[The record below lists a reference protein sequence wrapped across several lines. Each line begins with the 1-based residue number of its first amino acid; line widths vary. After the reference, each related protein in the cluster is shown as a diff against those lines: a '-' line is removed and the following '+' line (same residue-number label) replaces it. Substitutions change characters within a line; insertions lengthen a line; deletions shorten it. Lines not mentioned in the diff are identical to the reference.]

1 MSIKFFEDPRFGNVT
16 DFIGNSMGQCFYI
29 PAYQRHLSWSKE
41 NVERFYQDI
50 ALGIQQLSSQN
61 GDEEAV
67 SFIGMMVYFHDTKY
81 KTISPIVRP
90 EVPTKVLNI
99 IDGQQRISM
108 LMLTAAVLHD
118 QIRIKGKNTK
128 SEWLK
133 KQSITM
139 EKDLERVFIQEYP
152 DGVGDVPYY
161 PRIIRAF
168 EDQWSKNKKEYKY
181 NSPLSYYISSYYAFQ
196 KATGNGEKY
205 EMPNP
210 ADLETDNHKKDT
222 FNQFKN
228 LLRDIKSEIKR
239 AINKNMGSGGIIS
252 GINSVIQGRESEKFL
267 SAIFGVRELPKKAI
281 DTNNA
286 EEVNLFKTLVLSSYI
301 LRKIH
306 FIYIVVR
313 EDESYAYDIF
323 EALNT
328 TGQTLTAFETFKPV
342 VIQSV
347 GLSNYEDSKSKRHM
361 DKVDNLLKVLDKEN
375 EKIKTT
381 SELIIHFALA
391 ENGGR
396 ITRAMRDQ
404 RKYLRDEYSKL
415 SLHGKENFTRHFMH
429 ASELA
434 EEIWKQAGG
443 LAQNSIFSGMDSE
456 CNKQIGEADF
466 CLQFLRDANHAIAK
480 PCLIRF
486 YEAIKTCN
494 ESDKKQRIMDFCAAV
509 KAVAAFFAL
518 WRSSRETTDGIDARH
533 RAIMG
538 QLNRQKEETPSVAFL
553 QKELVQFL
561 EEGGN
566 SAKEIKCLSD
576 WFKMFEDKPPI
587 YRVAKHVAKFVL
599 MVASH
604 NTVPDEKTPGMLKSV
619 LPKVTHPV
627 IESSLWKDI
636 SYGSLEHI
644 IPQSE
649 TRDDACHRLGNLTLS
664 PKDINSVLSDRQ
676 WEEKKKIYK
685 LLSVQT
691 DDERKSMLQTQ
702 DYDFLSDEI
711 KASLLHKDYAL
722 PMLQSLTQISIFDEK
737 VMKQREENIAE
748 LAWKTL
754 AEDWLKI

>member
-1 MSIKFFEDPRFGNVT
+1 MSIKFFEEPRFGNVA
-16 DFIGNSMGQCFYI
+16 DFIGGSTGQCFYI
-29 PAYQRHLSWSKE
+29 PAYKCHLSWSKE

-50 ALGIQQLSSQN
+50 AIGIQQLSSQN

-90 EVPTKVLNI
+90 EVPAKVLNI

-108 LMLTAAVLHD
+108 LMLTAAVLHG
-118 QIRIKGKNTK
+118 QIRAKRKSIK
-128 SEWLK
+128 SEWLQ

-139 EKDLERVFIQEYP
+139 EETLKNVFIQEYP
-152 DGVGDVPYY
+152 EGVGDVPYY

-168 EDQWSKNKKEYKY
+168 EDQWSKNKDEYKY

-196 KATGNGEKY
+196 KASGNGEKY
-205 EMPNP
+205 KMPNP
-210 ADLETDNHKKDT
+210 AGLGTDNHKKET
-222 FNQFKN
+222 FNQFKT
-228 LLRDIKSEIKR
+228 LLRHIKSEIKR
-239 AINKNMGSGGIIS
+239 AINENMESGGIIS
-252 GINSVIQGRESEKFL
+252 DINSVMQGRESEKFL
-267 SAIFGVRELPKKAI
+267 SAIFGVNELPKEAI

-286 EEVNLFKTLVLSSYI
+286 EEVNLFKTLILSSYI

-306 FIYIVVR
+306 FIYVVVK

-347 GLSNYEDSKSKRHM
+347 GLSKYENSASKLHM
-361 DKVDNLLKVLDKEN
+361 DKVDNLLKVLNKEN
-375 EKIKTT
+375 ERIKTT

-391 ENGGR
+391 ENGEK

-404 RKYLRDEYSKL
+404 RKYLRDEYNNIPD
-415 SLHGKENFTRHFMH
+415 KENFTRHFMN

-443 LAQNSIFSGMDSE
+443 LAQNPIFSGMDFE

-466 CLQFLRDANHAIAK
+466 CLQFLSDANHAIAK

-494 ESDKKQRIMDFCAAV
+494 ESDKRQRIMDFCAAV

-538 QLNRQKEETPSVAFL
+538 QLNRQKEETPSVVFL
-553 QKELVQFL
+553 QKELVRLL

-576 WFKMFEDKPPI
+576 WSKMFEDKPPI

-619 LPKVTHPV
+619 LPNVTHPV
-627 IESSLWKDI
+627 IESILWKGI

-664 PKDINSVLSDRQ
+664 PQGINSVLSNRQ

-691 DDERKSMLQTQ
+691 DDERKSILQTQ

-711 KASLLHKDYAL
+711 KDSLLHKNYAL
-722 PMLQSLTQISIFDEK
+722 PMLQSLTQISTFDEK
-737 VMKQREENIAE
+737 VMKQREENIAK